1 MASNATQQSPGVME
15 RFRFRRRKGIK
26 RYGKRLIRN
35 LSGFLGRQS
44 LVEDV
49 PVLDRRQFPFLDE
62 LEANWEAIRDEIRP
76 LLKHRDAMPVF
87 QELSHDQRK
96 IAKEDNWH
104 VFVLYGF
111 GGKHET
117 NCVKTPVTARL
128 LEAVPHLQTAWFSIL
143 APRYHVPAHQGVTKG
158 ILRCHLGI
166 QIPSTPERC
175 RMRVG
180 EEICTWR
187 EGELFVFDDT
197 YDHEVWNDTDEERV
211 VLLFDFDRPMRF
223 WGRVVHR
230 LFITALKRTAYFLE
244 PKKKMPAL
252 DARLEAAIKRAESMV
267 DSLDDENTEGAPR

>member
-1 MASNATQQSPGVME
+1 MATNAPQQTLGFRE
-15 RFRFRRRKGIK
+15 RFRIRRRKRVK
-26 RYGKRLIRN
+26 RLGKRLIRQMA
-35 LSGFLGRQS
+35 GFLGRQS

-49 PVLDRRQFPFLDE
+49 PVLDRHLFPFLDE
-62 LEANWEAIRDEIRP
+62 IEANWETIRDEIKP
-76 LLKHRDAMPVF
+76 LLRHRDALPVF

-111 GGKHET
+111 GGKHEG
-117 NCVKTPVTARL
+117 NCAKTPQTSKL
-128 LEAVPHLQTAWFSIL
+128 LEKVPRLQTAWFSIL
-143 APRYHVPAHQGVTKG
+143 APHYHVPPHRGVTKG

-166 QIPSTPERC
+166 QIPSTPDRC

-180 EEICTWR
+180 DEICVWR

-223 WGRVVHR
+223 WGRLVHR
-230 LFITALKRTAYFLE
+230 AFIAALKRTAYFLE
-244 PKKKMPAL
+244 PKKNMPAL
-252 DARLEAAIKRAESMV
+252 DARLEAAIRRAESMV
-267 DSLDDENTEGAPR
+267 DTLDDQTE